1 MHFCHLIGAFESRVF
16 DKKGHTEIPG
26 LSTGAGKSL
35 CYQLPA
41 YLYTQKSPC
50 ITLIISPFVALM
62 EDQVEFSP
70 YKKFDFAVEL

>member
-16 DKKGHTEIPG
+16 DKKGHRDTRPVNWCWEVALLPV
-26 LSTGAGKSL
+26 ASL
-35 CYQLPA
+35 P
-41 YLYTQKSPC
+41 LYSKSPC

-70 YKKFDFAVEL
+70 YRKFDFAVEL